1 MLILKQKGV
10 FALIMGK
17 QCTAALGIKHMEKK
31 PNGSTEH
38 DKSLK
43 KRANLAPSP
52 FVNCLGK
59 FRNIDDFLAWKNI
72 VFFLI
77 FLHVSKFQ

>member
-1 MLILKQKGV
+1 MRMLLHKIYQSIMLILKQKGV

-43 KRANLAPSP
+43 KGLTWPQS
-52 FVNCLGK
+52 L
-59 FRNIDDFLAWKNI
+59 
-72 VFFLI
+72 
-77 FLHVSKFQ
+77 FQIASGESEKY